1 MLRPSSFK
9 ANRVNTSIYLPS
21 TYLFTI
27 YSNATHT
34 HTDTQLI
41 LFPFNIGSISKKK
54 WAHKLVNL
62 IFKIHRQTIM
72 ETQLVFSCLN
82 PKSSYLLRPL
92 VRGLC

>member
-34 HTDTQLI
+34 HTHTDTQLM
-41 LFPFNIGSISKKK
+41 FPFNISSISKKK
-54 WAHKLVNL
+54 WAHKLVTL
-62 IFKIHRQTIM
+62 IFKIHRQTIHGNS
-72 ETQLVFSCLN
+72 TGV
-82 PKSSYLLRPL
+82 
-92 VRGLC
+92 